1 MSTLRLPKRGK
12 ERKEEKCTMIRSKA
26 FVSWPITLA
35 VGCLGLQG
43 TEARA
48 ADKMIEVIG
57 NVVTVETW
65 SNEVDRTWFGAPLV
79 LGSPIRLR
87 FLYPDGLENTTTDPN
102 ASEYVVPSGQ
112 GSVSMT
118 FNEVERIWPNTLE
131 TGRYN
136 IHIRDNAPTL
146 HDRFDDTLLIQ
157 ATATD
162 GSENSV
168 VLQLQ
173 LVDWTFGADR
183 PRPDALTSTLIP
195 PDGSMD
201 LAPFDTGRHASAMI
215 ATLRESTVVTMYVWS
230 VVVRDAPTPAELIQ
244 ELAQTVVS
252 INLEAGIG
260 SSLDAKLDNAIA
272 ALDESRKGNSA
283 SAANLMHAFVSAVEA
298 QRGKKLT
305 DTQASKLVNSA
316 NRIIETLAE

>member
-1 MSTLRLPKRGK
+1 
-12 ERKEEKCTMIRSKA
+12 MIRSKA

-35 VGCLGLQG
+35 VGCLGLLG
-43 TEARA
+43 MEARA
-48 ADKMIEVIG
+48 ADKMIEVEA
-57 NVVTVETW
+57 NVVTVESW
-65 SNEVDRTWFGAPLV
+65 SNEVDRTWFGAPLE
-79 LGSPIRLR
+79 LGSSIRLR
-87 FLYPDGLENTTTDPN
+87 FLYPDGLESTTTDPS

-131 TGRYN
+131 TGRYS
-136 IHIRDNAPTL
+136 IHIRDNAPAPNNAL
-146 HDRFDDTLLIQ
+146 DDTFLVQ

-162 GSENSV
+162 GSENTV
-168 VLQLQ
+168 VLALQ
-173 LVDWTFGADR
+173 LVDWTFGADLS
-183 PRPDALTSTLIP
+183 RPDALTSTLIP
-195 PDGSMD
+195 PDGPMD
-201 LAPFDTGRHASAMI
+201 LTPFNTGRFASAMI

-252 INLEAGIG
+252 INLDAGIG
-260 SSLDAKLDNAIA
+260 SSLDAKLDSVIA

-283 SAANLMHAFVSAVEA
+283 SAVNLLLAFVSAVEA

-305 DTQASKLVNSA
+305 DTQASKLVTSA
-316 NRIIETLAE
+316 NRIIETLAQ